1 MNCSSI
7 FHVAEDMDVLAGG
20 VPAVVRQSPEDLFL
34 LVIKLPSHIA

>member
-20 VPAVVRQSPEDLFL
+20 FLLLSDSSPEDLFL
-34 LVIKLPSHIA
+34 LVIKLLSHIA